1 MAAHPFEFLR
11 VVVVDTCVSLLC
23 RETINTMSN
32 IFTASTEAAK
42 IISAAG
48 DTLSVPAPA
57 VQHEESIKTGHPH
70 IDEGKPKSAAS
81 GSLIIYIVV
90 LQMICSSELFNT

>member
-1 MAAHPFEFLR
+1 MKWE
-11 VVVVDTCVSLLC
+11 VIVVDTCVFLFYSGKL
-23 RETINTMSN
+23 NTMSN

-57 VQHEESIKTGHPH
+57 VQHEDSIKTDHPH
-70 IDEGKPKSAAS
+70 IDEGKAKAATS
-81 GSLIIYIVV
+81 GSLIMYIVV
-90 LQMICSSELFNT
+90 L

>member
-1 MAAHPFEFLR
+1 MGGSSSGYL
-11 VVVVDTCVSLLC
+11 CVSLLF

-57 VQHEESIKTGHPH
+57 VQHEDAIKTDHPH
-70 IDEGKPKSAAS
+70 IDEGKAKAATS
-81 GSLIIYIVV
+81 GSLIMYIVV
-90 LQMICSSELFNT
+90 LYMTCSSELFNA

>member
-70 IDEGKPKSAAS
+70 IDEGKPKSADLKS
-81 GSLIIYIVV
+81 I
-90 LQMICSSELFNT
+90 

>member
-1 MAAHPFEFLR
+1 
-11 VVVVDTCVSLLC
+11 
-23 RETINTMSN
+23 MSN

-70 IDEGKPKSAAS
+70 IDEGKPKSATS
-81 GSLIIYIVV
+81 GSFNYLYCGFTKDMLIRTI
-90 LQMICSSELFNT
+90 